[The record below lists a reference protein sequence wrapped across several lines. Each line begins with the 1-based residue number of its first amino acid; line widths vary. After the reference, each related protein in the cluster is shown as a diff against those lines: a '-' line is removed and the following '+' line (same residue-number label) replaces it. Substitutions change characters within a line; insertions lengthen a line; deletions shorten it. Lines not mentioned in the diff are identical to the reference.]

1 MNIKLLNLIA
11 LSGLFI
17 VGCSNDDDNNNSN
30 NIETP
35 ETYKFERNGETTIGY
50 SGQTCRLNMAGE
62 IYSAFKDTSKSIED
76 INNMFANGTGFSQ
89 ELCTKNVRSKT
100 AAAATASATV
110 VTQFDGF
117 IADVVNDVFPN
128 WETAATPG
136 TSGFITESEGKVRYV
151 NAKGLELDQAFAKG
165 LIGGLCLDQIT
176 NNYLTAA
183 KLDVGDNIS
192 ENDAKILNGDN
203 NYTKMEHYWDEG
215 FGYLYGLEADEE
227 NPTYGNNGDIL
238 LNKYAGKVNGTGS
251 GQVDMSAV
259 YDAFIAGRTAIVNND
274 YVKRDL
280 EAAKIKEHLD
290 KIVAIRA
297 AYYLEAGAEIISN
310 GGERADALHDL
321 SEGYGFVLSLQFTD
335 YFTNSEVEAFLGQL
349 LASNGFWDI
358 EADTLTTMASAI
370 KTKASI

>member
-1 MNIKLLNLIA
+1 MKKIIFSLLAI
-11 LSGLFI
+11 SGLLI
-17 VGCSNDDDNNNSN
+17 TSCSSDDDGGNNNT
-30 NIETP
+30 IDTP
-35 ETYKFERNGETTIGY
+35 DTYKFERNGATTIGY
-50 SGQTCRLNMAGE
+50 DGQTCRLEMSGE
-62 IYSAFKDTSKSIED
+62 IYSAFKDTSKSVED

-89 ELCTKNVRSKT
+89 EFCTKNVRSKT
-100 AAAATASATV
+100 ASSATASATV
-110 VTQFDGF
+110 VSQFDGF
-117 IADVVNDVFPN
+117 ISEVVTDVFPK

-183 KLDVGDNIS
+183 KLDGGNNIS
-192 ENDAKILNGDN
+192 ENDAKILEEDENF
-203 NYTKMEHYWDEG
+203 TTMEHYWDEG
-215 FGYLYGLEADEE
+215 FGYLYGLEANEE

-280 EAAKIKEHLD
+280 EASKIKEHLD

-321 SEGYGFVLSLQFTD
+321 SEGYGFVLSLQFTN
-335 YFTNSEVEAFLGQL
+335 YFTNSEVEAFLNQL
-349 LASNGFWDI
+349 VAGNGFWDV
-358 EADTLTTMASAI
+358 EASTLTTMASAI